1 MRECRHTRPD
11 WCRHPAQGLRHS
23 LYRQFRWEHTKSG
36 SFLDRL
42 KNNKYVHFSCLTF
55 CHWFSFQF
63 NKHVWGFGP
72 SCELFEF
79 LCVLLGIKIG
89 FGWAFWYQTIK
100 WRWFWNFLHIKSGT
114 RCRPASTVYS
124 TIMWMCIR
132 IACSVGDPAGGRVQP
147 RVLVWR
153 PRTDPGCSPQVRPD
167 RPPRDV
173 TQGCSLT
180 RRYLWILVI

>member
-132 IACSVGDPAGGRVQP
+132 LLAVLETPLVDVSSHESSSGGPELTLAAHPKSGQI
-147 RVLVWR
+147 VLLEM
-153 PRTDPGCSPQVRPD
+153 SH
-167 RPPRDV
+167 RDV
-173 TQGCSLT
+173 H
-180 RRYLWILVI
+180 